1 MIKDQN
7 SIAVLEGLQVMHTY
21 VKLAL
26 DIKNVTF
33 AVHNYLLEKA
43 PTHKANFRDICLK
56 ILLIMLERGQASYLY
71 PELIKR
77 MRSQ

>member
-1 MIKDQN
+1 
-7 SIAVLEGLQVMHTY
+7 MHTY

-26 DIKNVTF
+26 DIKSVTF

-56 ILLIMLERGQASYLY
+56 VLLTMLERG
-71 PELIKR
+71 
-77 MRSQ
+77 